1 VLRKV
6 LTVLVFLSVAGTAS
20 ATSTTSTFEASGTK
34 SGNPIHAQ
42 ADFTFNRLT
51 LQLTLKLPNL
61 LPSPTTAA
69 QNITD
74 FEPRDTLRSPRS
86 A

>member
-6 LTVLVFLSVAGTAS
+6 LTVLVFLPVAGTAS
-20 ATSTTSTFEASGTK
+20 ATSTTSTFEAGGTK
-34 SGNPIHAQ
+34 SGNPIHTR
-42 ADFTFNRLT
+42 ADFTFNSVT

-61 LPSPTTAA
+61 LPNPTTAA

-74 FEPRDTLRSPRS
+74 FEPGDTLRSPGS

>member
-6 LTVLVFLSVAGTAS
+6 LTVLVFLSVAGRAS
-20 ATSTTSTFEASGTK
+20 ATSTTSAFEAGGTK
-34 SGNPIHAQ
+34 SGNPIHAR
-42 ADFTFNRLT
+42 ADFTFNSV
-51 LQLTLKLPNL
+51 TLKLTNL
-61 LPSPTTAA
+61 LPNPTTVA

-74 FEPRDTLRSPRS
+74 FEPGDTLRSPGS